1 MRSFLLAFVLL
12 AAASLFAQSI
22 AVNGSSI
29 VVQDGAVMID
39 ASIARPASSF
49 LPTNPA
55 NASLPRA
62 LPPGFPTLPVMPKVV
77 RGPGDVELNES
88 LAAAFVAKYGAS
100 ITGGI
105 AWVDPI
111 NGSDSTGVVGNAAK
125 PFATIS
131 KPLRYTSAQI
141 VLLADGVYTP
151 FDFRYSDAFGK
162 VVKMVA
168 CENTGR
174 CVIQVS
180 GSSLASA
187 PWSAS
192 TYSGVYVAKI
202 ASDGVTSGP
211 INRVLYQD
219 GTTDSAGF
227 PQRLPL
233 VCYNASSQVVYAYY
247 SACATSNSLAALQT
261 GGYGW
266 YYDSPNHL
274 LYVALKGADLT
285 QATTSGRIRATYYD
299 VQHNAR
305 ILAYGSTLLAYG
317 LYLDGIDVQAL
328 EFKNGS
334 AYMPSEVWVINSTY
348 FASGGGDGAQV
359 VGSRYFEQGV
369 TSHAVL
375 YDGTNGNNGAAGY
388 LSLILSANSEHDD
401 AGDVE
406 TFGASA
412 LAIYPRYKGETSEG
426 GYEASFGSIYTS
438 DFGPELGSASLGTA
452 NLTWV
457 VGSIARNVQGG
468 DPGPAGFAFYG
479 VGTGSGSSRTAWL
492 DTCSASNEGADALLL
507 DSGAAAKVFNS
518 TFDTMSYT
526 NGSTAPA
533 QYTPGAP

>member
-1 MRSFLLAFVLL
+1 MKRVLLASVLL

-29 VVQDGAVMID
+29 VVQDGAIVID
-39 ASIARPASSF
+39 ASITRPASSS

-62 LPPGFPTLPVMPKVV
+62 LPPGFPTLPVMPKIV
-77 RGPGDVELNES
+77 RGPGDVELNET
-88 LAAAFVAKYGAS
+88 LAAAFVAMYGAS

-105 AWVDPI
+105 AWVDPV
-111 NGSDSTGVVGNAAK
+111 NGSDATGIVGNAAK

-141 VLLADGVYTP
+141 VLLTDGVYAP

-162 VVKMVA
+162 VVKTVA
-168 CENTGR
+168 CQNTGR

-192 TYSGVYVAKI
+192 AYSGVYVTKI

-211 INRVLYQD
+211 INRVLFQD

-233 VCYNASSQVVYAYY
+233 VCYSAAGQPVYSYY
-247 SACATSNSLAALQT
+247 SACVTSNSLTALQST
-261 GGYGW
+261 GNGW
-266 YYDSPNHL
+266 YYDSVNHQ
-274 LYVALKGADLT
+274 LYVAMKGADLT
-285 QATTSGRIRATYYD
+285 QAATSGRLRATYYD
-299 VQHNAR
+299 AQHVAR
-305 ILAYGSTLLAYG
+305 ILAYGSTLLVYG
-317 LYLDGIDVQAL
+317 LYLDGINMEAL
-328 EFKNGS
+328 EFKNGGV
-334 AYMPSEVWVINSTY
+334 YVPSEVWVINSTY

-369 TSHAVL
+369 ASHAIL

-388 LSLILSANSEHDD
+388 QSLILSANSVHDD

-406 TFGASA
+406 TFGATA
-412 LAIYPRYKGETSEG
+412 LSIYPRYKGETSEG
-426 GYEASFGSIYTS
+426 GYEASFGSIFTS

-457 VGSIARNVQGG
+457 VGSIARNMQAG

-479 VGTGSGSSRTAWL
+479 VGTGTGSSRMAWL

-518 TFDTMSYT
+518 TFDTMSFT

-533 QYTPGAP
+533 QYTPGTP